1 MVTAAFLKKER
12 AKKKPVTFGK
22 TTIREV
28 EDGVLLQIAE
38 AMQKA
43 DIENDTEYL
52 MRNKAAT
59 KLLEKQQA
67 AARKKAGKKVY
78 KQRVYEKGMLDQ
90 NAIKLLENLETNPVH
105 IKIIADTLGED
116 PDWVLN
122 KLD

>member
-1 MVTAAFLKKER
+1 M
-12 AKKKPVTFGK
+12 
-22 TTIREV
+22 
-28 EDGVLLQIAE
+28 QIAE

-59 KLLEKQQA
+59 KLLEDQQA

-105 IKIIADTLGED
+105 IKIIADSLG
-116 PDWVLN
+116 
-122 KLD
+122 